1 MKRALWPMSTARGVA
16 LLRAIEMQRPEAER
30 ISADP
35 HARRFV
41 DALTLHGTRAMIATG
56 LSNVL
61 GLEGMMN
68 FAIVRE
74 RHVEELMAREA
85 AAGLDQIVILGAG
98 FDTRSYRLTGADR
111 IPIYE
116 VDHPVTQAAKRKAL
130 RGVVEPPVNVR
141 FVTVNFDVDDLDERL
156 RACGYDP
163 DGRTLFVWQGVIMY
177 LTPEGI
183 DHTLRFV
190 AERSAPGSV
199 VVFDYMYESLLR
211 RLRGP
216 TAMRL
221 FTRAM
226 GEDITF
232 GIDGD
237 KVESFLTSRGFDA
250 VDNVDGAELA
260 RRYLTGKNAR
270 RPMARDAGIVA
281 ARVR

>member
-16 LLRAIEMQRPEAER
+16 LLRAIEMLRPATER

-35 HARRFV
+35 FARRFV
-41 DALTLHGTRAMIATG
+41 DPLTLQATRAMISTG

-74 RHVEELMAREA
+74 RHVEQLMEQEV
-85 AAGLDQIVILGAG
+85 AAGVDQIVILGAG
-98 FDTRSYRLTGADR
+98 FDTRAYRLRRLGDV
-111 IPIYE
+111 PVYE

-130 RGVVEPPVNVR
+130 QGVVEPPANVR
-141 FVTVNFDVDDLDERL
+141 FVTVNFETDDLGERL
-156 RACGYDP
+156 RSAGYDEA
-163 DGRTLFVWQGVIMY
+163 GRTLFVWQGVIMY
-177 LTPEGI
+177 LTPDGI

-190 AERSAPGSV
+190 AEHSARGSV
-199 VVFDYMYESLLR
+199 VIFDYMYESLLA
-211 RLRGP
+211 RLHGP
-216 TAMRL
+216 TAMRF

-232 GIDGD
+232 GIDGAAI
-237 KVESFLTSRGFDA
+237 KPFLAARGFGDVA
-250 VDNVDGAELA
+250 DVAGDELG
-260 RRYLTGKNAR
+260 RRYLTGPNAR
-270 RPMARDAGIVA
+270 RPMEREAGIVS

>member
-16 LLRAIEMQRPEAER
+16 LLRALEMLRPQSER

-35 HARRFV
+35 YARRFV
-41 DALTLHGTRAMIATG
+41 DPLTLHTTRAMIATG
-56 LSNVL
+56 LSNAL

-68 FAIVRE
+68 FAVVRE
-74 RHVEELMAREA
+74 RHVEDLMQREI

-98 FDTRSYRLTGADR
+98 FDTRSYRLRADG

-116 VDHPVTQAAKRKAL
+116 VDHPVTQVAKRKAL
-130 RGVVEPPVNVR
+130 QGVVTPPPNVQ
-141 FVTVNFDVDDLDERL
+141 FVTVNFDTDDLGERL
-156 RACGYDP
+156 TASGYDAN
-163 DGRTLFVWQGVIMY
+163 GLTLFVWQGVIMY
-177 LTPEGI
+177 LSPDGI
-183 DHTLRFV
+183 DHTLAFI
-190 AERSAPGSV
+190 AQNSAPGSV
-199 VVFDYMYESLLR
+199 VIFDYMYESLLR

-216 TAMRL
+216 TAMRF

-237 KVESFLTSRGFDA
+237 KVEAFLTSRGFGDVA
-250 VDNVDGAELA
+250 NVDGDELT
-260 RRYLTGKNAR
+260 RRYLTGPNAR
-270 RPMARDAGIVA
+270 RPMEREAAIVS

>member
-16 LLRAIEMQRPEAER
+16 LLRAIEMLRPEAER

-35 HARRFV
+35 YARRFV
-41 DALTLHGTRAMIATG
+41 DPLTLHSTRAMIATG

-74 RHVEELMAREA
+74 RYVEELMAREA
-85 AAGLDQIVILGAG
+85 SAGLEQIVILGAG
-98 FDTRSYRLTGADR
+98 FDTRSYRLAGADH

-116 VDHPVTQAAKRKAL
+116 VDHPLTQAAKRKAL
-130 RGVVEPPVNVR
+130 RDVVEPPVNVK
-141 FVTVNFDVDDLDERL
+141 FVTVNFDVDDLGERL
-156 RACGYDP
+156 EASGYDP
-163 DGRTLFVWQGVIMY
+163 GARTLFVWQGVIMY
-177 LTPEGI
+177 LTQAGI
-183 DHTLRFV
+183 DATLRFV
-190 AERSAPGSV
+190 AGQSAPGSV

-211 RLRGP
+211 RLHGP
-216 TAMRL
+216 SAMRF

-226 GEDITF
+226 GEEITF

-237 KVESFLTSRGFDA
+237 QVEAFLTSRGFDA
-250 VDNVDGAELA
+250 VDNVDGAELE
-260 RRYLTGKNAR
+260 RRYLTGNNAR
-270 RPMARDAGIVA
+270 RPMAHDAGIVA